1 MDRAQ
6 RDVVAV
12 HHVGGGANERMM
24 MASGWKTMRVV
35 FHKFAELPQSR
46 NQTVES
52 GEIECHGHNWK
63 IQLYPRG
70 EIQSTDDDQIS
81 LRLRCCDPPPDGL
94 NVKFNIDVLSAEYTV
109 KSGKWFV
116 FKSRTSNWGW
126 QDYARRSHVLDTS
139 KNFLQDGNLTVDVV
153 LKVQREEPTI
163 WTPSNTVCSD
173 MLKVMN
179 RADAENA
186 DVHFSVISQDEENAN
201 SSFHAHRAILAV
213 RCPALAEL
221 AEDCD
226 VEKPIPIQDVS
237 PDMFRMLLRFIYGG
251 EIPPKAV
258 LMGNSRAIIRAAN
271 EYGCTGLKL
280 AAEAELARDGIATE
294 NAAELILFADAT
306 NCALLKEVAMEYFVA
321 NAEAVMAS
329 TGYEQVAESP
339 AILREMMTEMVSG
352 SKKRSSDDTVV
363 NEREYKRM
371 RVATLRQE
379 LDTKGLDVDGSKE
392 MLVSRLEKAS
402 VAQAEKEAAE
412 AGDGH
417 SRSK

>member
-24 MASGWKTMRVV
+24 MVSGWKTIRVV
-35 FHKFAELPQSR
+35 FHNFAELEQVR
-46 NQTVES
+46 NEHVDS
-52 GEIECHGHNWK
+52 GKIECHGHNWK

-70 EIQSTDDDQIS
+70 QTKSTDDDQIS
-81 LRLRCCDPPPDGL
+81 LTLRCYDPPTNGL
-94 NVKFNIDVLSAEYTV
+94 NVKFNVGVLSAEYTK
-109 KSGKWFV
+109 KSGTWFV
-116 FKSRTSNWGW
+116 FKRTSNWGW
-126 QDYARRSHVLDTS
+126 ADYARRSQLLDPS
-139 KNFLQDGNLTVDVV
+139 KNFLQDGNLTVEVV
-153 LKVQREEPTI
+153 LQVQQEEPTI

-173 MLKVMN
+173 MLKILN

-186 DVHFSVISQDEENAN
+186 DVHFNVISQDDDKPN
-201 SSFHAHRAILAV
+201 SSFYAHCAILAV

-226 VEKPIPIQDVS
+226 VDKPIPIQDLS

-379 LDTKGLDVDGSKE
+379 LDTKGLDVDGSKK
-392 MLVSRLEKAS
+392 MLVSRLEEAA

-412 AGDGH
+412 AGDGTYM
-417 SRSK
+417 